1 MLYRSIIQ
9 IHFIPKN
16 SFYAKKD
23 GELVPN
29 LFFEEIVEILMLNQL
44 NHIHHKENTN
54 IRLVHFKMFF

>member
-44 NHIHHKENTN
+44 NHIHHKENT
-54 IRLVHFKMFF
+54 KYG